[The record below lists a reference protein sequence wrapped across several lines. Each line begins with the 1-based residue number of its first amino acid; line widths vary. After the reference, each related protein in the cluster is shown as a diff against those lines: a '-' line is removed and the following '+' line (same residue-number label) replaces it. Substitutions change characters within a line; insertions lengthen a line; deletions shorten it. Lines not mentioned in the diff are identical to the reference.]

1 MFSRKLETVVK
12 MQLLVKGGGVVC
24 LGFCNSS
31 QIPREAPIL
40 VHRLLKKVPL

>member
-31 QIPREAPIL
+31 QIPREVPIL